1 MNAIANEADQ
11 PVLAVPFGGGFFV
24 GRMRVDGE
32 VYGLIVAPKAN
43 GETEMVWSDNY
54 KSVSGALSWH
64 DGLANTQ
71 AMAAAGSGL
80 AKWALGL
87 EIAGHS
93 DWYIPAQDELEVMYR
108 ALKPTTSGNSLYA
121 RSGTNL
127 SVFEPTYPYT
137 ADSPSQTLSGDFKEG
152 GAEAFEDEW
161 YWSSTQHSGN
171 SHYAWNQ
178 DVSDGSQNGNHKDG
192 CFRARAVRR
201 FKL

>member
-1 MNAIANEADQ
+1 MNAIATETDQ

-32 VYGLIVAPKAN
+32 VYGLIVAPRAE
-43 GETEMVWSDNY
+43 GETEMAWNDNY
-54 KSVSGALSWH
+54 KTVSGALSWH

-71 AMAAAGSGL
+71 AMAEAGSNL

-87 EIAGHS
+87 DIAGYT

-108 ALKPTTSGNSLYA
+108 ALKPTTRENYQYA
-121 RSGTNL
+121 RSGINL
-127 SVFEPTYPYT
+127 SAFEPTYPYT
-137 ADSPSQTLSGDFKEG
+137 ANRPSQTLSGDFKEG

-161 YWSSTQHSGN
+161 YWSSTQHSDY
-171 SHYAWNQ
+171 SYCAWGQSFSDGNQ
-178 DVSDGSQNGNHKDG
+178 DNSLKVD